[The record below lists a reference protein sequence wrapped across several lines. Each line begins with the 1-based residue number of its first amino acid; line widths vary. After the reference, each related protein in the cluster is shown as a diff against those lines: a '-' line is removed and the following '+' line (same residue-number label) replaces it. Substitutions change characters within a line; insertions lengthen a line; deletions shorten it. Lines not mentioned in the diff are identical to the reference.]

1 MMTSKPE
8 DRLRKNG
15 VKTRKYYKWLR
26 WSMKYEITEYLL
38 QNHIYTVSLM
48 GSHHQQLLN
57 MNQDSL
63 LFYTPEN
70 QDMDGLIEVFSAEYV
85 INLIYAI
92 LKGRKENNMNK

>member
-1 MMTSKPE
+1 
-8 DRLRKNG
+8 
-15 VKTRKYYKWLR
+15 
-26 WSMKYEITEYLL
+26 
-38 QNHIYTVSLM
+38 M

-92 LKGRKENNMNK
+92 LKGRKENNVNK